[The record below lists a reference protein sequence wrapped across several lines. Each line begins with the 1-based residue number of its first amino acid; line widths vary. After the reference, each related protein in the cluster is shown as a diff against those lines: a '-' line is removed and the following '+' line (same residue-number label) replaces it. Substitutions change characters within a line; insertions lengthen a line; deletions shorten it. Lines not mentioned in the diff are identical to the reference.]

1 MKFFGFDSAD
11 SSGEYSGR
19 PSKKHFNRIRNLI
32 MLLTKFEL
40 NLSTKQ
46 IVGLRWQDL
55 NLLTGRILLRRET
68 GEAGKEYNLDED
80 ILWILQRWR
89 KYQARATYYK
99 ALEYVFTD
107 YEGQPVSAL
116 FVYALQALWFL
127 NTFIPLNLVP
137 DAPRDSG
144 F

>member
-1 MKFFGFDSAD
+1 M
-11 SSGEYSGR
+11 
-19 PSKKHFNRIRNLI
+19 I
-32 MLLTKFEL
+32 MLLTMFEL
-40 NLSTKQ
+40 NLSTREV
-46 IVGLRWQDL
+46 VGLRWQDL
-55 NLLTGRILLRRET
+55 NLLTGRLLLRRQVGGPE
-68 GEAGKEYNLDED
+68 KEYNLDED
-80 ILWILQRWR
+80 LLWILKRWR

-116 FVYALQALWFL
+116 FVYTLQFTWFL

>member
-1 MKFFGFDSAD
+1 
-11 SSGEYSGR
+11 
-19 PSKKHFNRIRNLI
+19 

-40 NLSTKQ
+40 NLSTREV
-46 IVGLRWQDL
+46 VGLRWQDL
-55 NLLTGRILLRRET
+55 NLLTGRILLRRGT
-68 GEAGKEYNLDED
+68 GGSEKEYNLDED

-116 FVYALQALWFL
+116 FVYTLQFLWFL
-127 NTFIPLNLVP
+127 NTFIPINLVP
-137 DAPRDSG
+137 DAPRNSG